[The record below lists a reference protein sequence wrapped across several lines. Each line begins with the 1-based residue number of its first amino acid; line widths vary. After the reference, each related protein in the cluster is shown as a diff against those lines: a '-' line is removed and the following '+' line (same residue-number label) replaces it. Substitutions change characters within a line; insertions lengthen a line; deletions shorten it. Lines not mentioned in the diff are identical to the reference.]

1 MTNEILS
8 GVWLYWFAKEC
19 IGVQLLFGKV
29 SKNGSHLHVIIEPSG
44 TINDDLEPWKFPLYM
59 SPIDYKRTP
68 IALAEALEN
77 VLQHY
82 YLSDDFFMDYQAP
95 SKLEMLLKE
104 EINIYFAG
112 SN

>member
-44 TINDDLEPWKFPLYM
+44 SINDDLEPWKFPLFM
-59 SPIDYKRTP
+59 SPLDYKRVP

-95 SKLEMLLKE
+95 SKLERLLKL
-104 EINIYFAG
+104 EIDKYFDN